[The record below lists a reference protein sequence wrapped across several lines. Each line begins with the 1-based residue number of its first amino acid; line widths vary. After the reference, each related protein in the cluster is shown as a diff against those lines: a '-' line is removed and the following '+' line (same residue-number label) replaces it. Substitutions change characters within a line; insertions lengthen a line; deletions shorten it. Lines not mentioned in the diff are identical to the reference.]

1 MQLFSTHPFVFFSA
15 ACAKEEVGLMLN
27 LRVSIVKARL
37 YIWHICVEPPDAFV
51 TAYVSLLVPAGR
63 RAAPIYVHI

>member
-1 MQLFSTHPFVFFSA
+1 
-15 ACAKEEVGLMLN
+15 MLN
-27 LRVSIVKARL
+27 VCVSIIKARL
-37 YIWHICVEPPDAFV
+37 YVWHICVEPPDAFI